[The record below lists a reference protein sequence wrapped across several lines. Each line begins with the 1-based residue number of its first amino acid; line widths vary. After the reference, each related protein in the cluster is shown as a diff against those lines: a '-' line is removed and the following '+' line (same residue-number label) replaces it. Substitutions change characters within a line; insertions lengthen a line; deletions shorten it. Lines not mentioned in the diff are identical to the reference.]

1 MDAYSVSYTSP
12 DNRSTSRI
20 YQDLESCRV
29 QGLRGTGR
37 DELLLRSLTM
47 DSLSQRKQSESGPRP
62 HVGIIG
68 AGLAGLRCADIL
80 IQHGLLVTIIEGRER
95 LGGRMFQET
104 LPNGHTVDLGPNW
117 IHGTDDNPIN
127 DLAKETGTA
136 VGRWDNRSYV
146 FDEGGELFDL
156 DESEVYSTI
165 MWDIVQ
171 DAFKHSNK
179 NSADI
184 HPDESLWDFFQHKVV
199 EKIPD
204 TDEDHARKRSIVLQV
219 AELWGA
225 FTGSPIETQSL
236 KFFWLEEC
244 LDGEENLFCAG
255 TYEKI
260 LERIAEPVR
269 HNADIKY
276 DTRVTKV
283 ELKTADRE
291 RPRVHTNTGEIF
303 EFDEVVMT
311 APLGWLK
318 KNLQA
323 FDPPLPDRIERGI
336 QAIGY
341 GCLEKVY
348 ISFPRAFWLE
358 PDSKGRVVQGFC
370 QWLAPNYTP
379 ETNPKRWNQEIV
391 DLASLGKHSH
401 PTLLFYIFGDES
413 RYITEEVAKLKTI
426 PERNYFLY
434 DFFKPYYSRLP
445 HYDETS
451 PDCKPKGCLSTDW
464 MRDDLAGNGS
474 YSNFPVGL
482 TEGDKDV
489 EAMRNGVPEG
499 GLWLAG
505 EHTAPFVALG
515 TATGAYWSG
524 ESVGLRVAEA
534 YGRASITNVQAGEG
548 Q

>member
-12 DNRSTSRI
+12 NNRSTSRI

-29 QGLRGTGR
+29 QSLLGTGR
-37 DELLLRSLTM
+37 DKLLLRSLTM
-47 DSLSQRKQSESGPRP
+47 DSLLRRKQSESGPRP
-62 HVGIIG
+62 HVAIIG

-104 LPNGHTVDLGPNW
+104 LPNGHTVDLSPNW

-127 DLAKETGTA
+127 DIAKETGTA
-136 VGRWDNRSYV
+136 VGSWDKRSYV
-146 FDEGGELFDL
+146 FNEWGSLFNL
-156 DESEVYSTI
+156 NESEVYSSI
-165 MWDIVQ
+165 MWDIIQ
-171 DAFKHSNK
+171 DAFQHSNK
-179 NSADI
+179 NSVDI

-204 TDEDHARKRSIVLQV
+204 TEEDYAKKRATILQI
-219 AELWGA
+219 AESWGA
-225 FTGSPIETQSL
+225 FSGSPIETQSL

-244 LDGEENLFCAG
+244 LDGENLFCAG

-260 LERIAEPVR
+260 FERIAEPVR

-283 ELKTADRE
+283 ELKTPERE
-291 RPRVHTNTGEIF
+291 KPRVHTNTGETL

-323 FDPPLPDRIERGI
+323 FEPPLPERIERGI

-348 ISFPRAFWLE
+348 ISFPKAFWLE
-358 PDSKGRVVQGFC
+358 PDAEGRVVQGFC

-379 ETNPKRWNQEIV
+379 KTNPKRWNQEIV
-391 DLASLGKHSH
+391 DLASIGEHSH

-413 RYITEEVAKLKTI
+413 KYITEEVAKLKTI

-451 PDCKPKGCLSTDW
+451 PDCKPTGCLSTDW

-489 EAMRNGVPEG
+489 EAMRDGVPEG

-534 YGRASITNVQAGEG
+534 YGRASTSKVPESKEQ
-548 Q
+548 